1 MILLHVFFICEW
13 VSVCVFLGTR
23 ISTGHIENQLIQQF
37 LDCQIILDV
46 FVYSVCEC
54 VCVRFFRA
62 ISCYLFLVINDVGCH
77 GRFLFALLC
86 SAAILAPFL
95 SLSFSYFLLC
105 RTLSCCRFLS
115 LSLFLSFTK
124 FQNVKRRWIRQNQRK
139 KSLPKDCFYHSFQ
152 TFSHIHAY
160 NISIQCCRW
169 KLWNVSS
176 THIFCAHTVLTAAY
190 DRLYVVC
197 MSLPPLLLLLS
208 LLQTSVSGRR
218 ENRSFIT
225 TKAAAN
231 WEKQLWQFIFLL
243 ELLLCLR
250 VCLFL
255 IRCVIAWFVLLHL
268 CFFLHTISTPKNYMV
283 MSLPVLAAKPY
294 AVLVRLYGWIYVN
307 KYTDIHATI
316 LYAMCK
322 LNAVI
327 VFCLL
332 SCSNR
337 GIAAA
342 VTHFFCCYWLLCVT
356 LAIQIT
362 KSNGRKTI
370 PICHSA

>member
-1 MILLHVFFICEW
+1 MDAFCSHSCAPLPFSLHFSHF
-13 VSVCVFLGTR
+13 
-23 ISTGHIENQLIQQF
+23 
-37 LDCQIILDV
+37 
-46 FVYSVCEC
+46 
-54 VCVRFFRA
+54 
-62 ISCYLFLVINDVGCH
+62 LFLIFFSVAL
-77 GRFLFALLC
+77 FLAVVF
-86 SAAILAPFL
+86 
-95 SLSFSYFLLC
+95 
-105 RTLSCCRFLS
+105 S

-225 TKAAAN
+225 TKAAAVAAAN

-255 IRCVIAWFVLLHL
+255 IRCVIAWFVLLYL
-268 CFFLHTISTPKNYMV
+268 CFFLHAISTPKNYMV

-337 GIAAA
+337 GIVAA